1 MSCEFAHF
9 DGSYVLGSLAAAE
22 RTAYERH
29 LAECDECSRSVREL
43 AGLPGLMG
51 RVPLEVLEPP
61 GEHEP
66 VPDTLLPAVVSEVR
80 RAQRRRRGVVAA
92 IAAAAAVI
100 VVAGLVGI
108 AVNGLDS
115 DEVPEAG
122 PSASVTA
129 SAERMESLGRGR
141 VTGWVS
147 LTKMPWGTRIDL
159 TCTYNAMQYKGDKR
173 WWSYVMFV
181 RTTDGELQQVGT
193 WRADNGS
200 EMHVT
205 MAADAK
211 PEDIQE
217 VVVKTPEGK
226 SVLRLVQ

>member
-1 MSCEFAHF
+1 MTCKFARL
-9 DGSYVLGSLAAAE
+9 DGAYVLGSLGAVE

-29 LAECDECSRSVREL
+29 LTECDDCSRSVREL

-80 RAQRRRRGVVAA
+80 RSRRRRRGAVAA

-108 AVNGLDS
+108 AVNGLD
-115 DEVPEAG
+115 DDQTPEAG

-129 SAERMESLGRGR
+129 SAERMESLGEGR

-147 LTKMPWGTRIDL
+147 LTKKPWGTRIDL
-159 TCTYNAMQYKGDKR
+159 TCTYNAKQYKGDKR
-173 WWSYVMFV
+173 WWPYVMFV
-181 RTTDGELQQVGT
+181 RTADGEFKQVGA

-205 MAADAK
+205 MATDAK
-211 PEDIQE
+211 PEDITE